1 MGIAGPARGTSLVGE
16 DAATATQ
23 TFDAIYRQQRPRLVR
38 TAYLIVRSQHVAEEL
53 VHDGFVRLHQN
64 LATVESPGGFL
75 HTAVV
80 HLCLTWLKRRDMEH
94 DRLRHLAGTGSTTVT
109 EDAGSGTDA
118 LEDAGDLW
126 DAIGRLDP
134 DRRAVL
140 VLRYY
145 DDLSYEQI
153 ADVIG
158 CPVGTVRSRLNRG
171 VADLR
176 KEIER

>member
-1 MGIAGPARGTSLVGE
+1 MVVD
-16 DAATATQ
+16 DAAAATQ
-23 TFDAIYRQQRPRLVR
+23 TFDDIYRQQRPRLVR

-64 LATVESPGGFL
+64 IDTVESPGGFL

-94 DRLRHLAGTGSTTVT
+94 DRLRRVTGPA
-109 EDAGSGTDA
+109 EADGEPD
-118 LEDAGDLW
+118 ELW
-126 DAIGRLDP
+126 DAIGRLAP
-134 DRRAVL
+134 DRRVVV

-145 DDLSYEQI
+145 EDLSYQQI

-158 CPVGTVRSRLNRG
+158 CPVGTVRSRLNRA

-176 KEIER
+176 EEIER